1 MRLSNYYMPT
11 LREDPVDAETA
22 SHKLLVRGAF
32 IRQQAS
38 GIYSFLPL
46 GKKVLNKIE
55 AIVRDA
61 MDSYGAIE
69 ISTSILQPRQIWDK
83 STRWET
89 FGPEM
94 FKLKDRHE
102 REYALG
108 PTAEESFVDLI
119 KDELNSYKQLPLN
132 LYQIVDKFRD
142 EKRPRFGINR
152 SRDFLM
158 KDAYTFDEDH
168 EGLEKAYMNMWRA
181 YEYAFDKMK
190 LDYKIVEGDSGAMGG
205 NKSHEFI
212 ALSESGE
219 GVILYTENSDSAY
232 TDEKARSKT
241 SEIKEDEKELKL
253 IETTDRKTI
262 EDVSEFLNEDKI
274 KCAKAIDLIVQ
285 GEPVFVFIPGD
296 RELNMAKMI
305 SYLKVPEHEIEM
317 ADDDTIKKYTQPG
330 YTGPIGLEN
339 VRVIIDRSLTQINN
353 LVVGANKA
361 GYHYINANY
370 GRDFEGEI
378 AEDLTLAKEGDEA
391 YDGSG
396 IFKAARGI
404 EVGNIFQLG
413 TKYSEALDAN
423 FLDQNGVAKP
433 FEMGS
438 YGIGISRSISAI
450 VEQYH
455 DDKGIIWP
463 TSVAPFEVIITII
476 KPNNEEQKML
486 AEKIYNELK
495 AKRIDVLLDDR
506 KERPGV
512 KFNDRDLIGIPY
524 RITVGNKAGES
535 IVEYSTR
542 AQMENENLDADEA
555 IKTIIENI
563 QKDLEDWPPNGY
575 DIIYRI
581 K

>member
-11 LREDPVDAETA
+11 LRQDPVDAETA
-22 SHKLLVRGAF
+22 SHKLLVRGSF

-46 GKKVLNKIE
+46 GQKVLNKIE
-55 AIVRDA
+55 TIVRDA
-61 MDSYGAIE
+61 MDSHGAIE
-69 ISTSILQPRQIWDK
+69 VSTSILQPRQIWDK

-94 FKLKDRHE
+94 FKLKDRHD

-108 PTAEESFVDLI
+108 PTAEESFVDLV

-158 KDAYTFDEDH
+158 KDAYTFDADL
-168 EGLEKAYMNMWRA
+168 EGLEKSYMNMWKA
-181 YEYAFDKMK
+181 YEVAFDKMK

-205 NKSHEFI
+205 HKSHEFI

-219 GVILYTENSDSAY
+219 GIILYTENSDSAY
-232 TDEKARSKT
+232 TDEKARSIIPA
-241 SEIKEDEKELKL
+241 IKEDEKELQL
-253 IETTDRKTI
+253 IETTDKKTI
-262 EDVSEFLNEDKI
+262 EDVSEFLKEDKI
-274 KCAKAIDLIVQ
+274 KCAKAIDLIVE

-317 ADDDTIKKYTQPG
+317 ADDETIEKYTQPG

-339 VRVIIDRSLTQINN
+339 VRVIVDKSLTQINN

-378 AEDLTLAKEGDEA
+378 AEDLTLTKEGDQA

-396 IFKAARGI
+396 AYKAARGI

-413 TKYSEALDAN
+413 TKYSEALEAN

-433 FEMGS
+433 FIMGS
-438 YGIGISRSISAI
+438 YGIGISRSISAV

-463 TSVAPFEVIITII
+463 TSVAPFEAIITLI
-476 KPNNEEQKML
+476 KPNDENQANL
-486 AEKIYNELK
+486 AEKIYKELK
-495 AKRIDVLLDDR
+495 AKKIDVLLDDR
-506 KERPGV
+506 NERPGV

-524 RITVGNKAGES
+524 RITVGKDAVNS
-535 IVEYSTR
+535 IIEYSTR
-542 AQMENENLDADEA
+542 AEMENKNLDADEA
-555 IKTIIENI
+555 IKLVCENI
-563 QKDLEDWPPNGY
+563 YKDLED
-575 DIIYRI
+575 
-581 K
+581 

>member
-11 LREDPVDAETA
+11 LRQDPVDAETA

-46 GKKVLNKIE
+46 GQKVLNKIE
-55 AIVRDA
+55 TIVRDA
-61 MDSYGAIE
+61 MDSHGAIE
-69 ISTSILQPRQIWDK
+69 VSTSILQPRQIWDK

-94 FKLKDRHE
+94 FKLKDRHD

-108 PTAEESFVDLI
+108 PTAEESFVDLV

-158 KDAYTFDEDH
+158 KDAYTFDADL
-168 EGLEKAYMNMWRA
+168 EGLEKSYMNMWKA
-181 YEYAFDKMK
+181 YEVAFDKMK

-205 NKSHEFI
+205 HKSHEFI

-219 GVILYTENSDSAY
+219 GIILYTENSDSAY
-232 TDEKARSKT
+232 TDEKARSIIPA
-241 SEIKEDEKELKL
+241 IKEDEKELQL
-253 IETTDRKTI
+253 IETTDKKTI
-262 EDVSEFLNEDKI
+262 EDVSEFLKEDKI
-274 KCAKAIDLIVQ
+274 KCAKAIDLIVE

-317 ADDDTIKKYTQPG
+317 ADDETIEKYTQPG
-330 YTGPIGLEN
+330 YTGPIGLEK
-339 VRVIIDRSLTQINN
+339 VRVIIDKSLTQINN

-396 IFKAARGI
+396 LYKAARGI

-413 TKYSEALDAN
+413 TKYSEALEAN

-433 FEMGS
+433 FIMGS
-438 YGIGISRSISAI
+438 YGIGISRSISAV

-463 TSVAPFEVIITII
+463 TSVAPFEAIITLI
-476 KPNNEEQKML
+476 KPNDENQAKL
-486 AEKIYNELK
+486 AEKIYKELK
-495 AKRIDVLLDDR
+495 AKKIDVLLDDR
-506 KERPGV
+506 NERPGV

-524 RITVGNKAGES
+524 RITVGKDAVNS
-535 IVEYSTR
+535 IIEYSTR
-542 AQMENENLDADEA
+542 AEMENKNLDADEA
-555 IKTIIENI
+555 IKLVCENI
-563 QKDLEDWPPNGY
+563 YKDLED
-575 DIIYRI
+575 
-581 K
+581 

>member
-11 LREDPVDAETA
+11 LRQDPVDAETA

-46 GKKVLNKIE
+46 GQKVLNKIE
-55 AIVRDA
+55 TIVRDA
-61 MDSYGAIE
+61 MDSHGAIE
-69 ISTSILQPRQIWDK
+69 VSTSILQPRQIWDK

-94 FKLKDRHE
+94 FKLKDRHD

-158 KDAYTFDEDH
+158 KDAYTFDADL
-168 EGLEKAYMNMWRA
+168 EGLEKSYMNMWKA
-181 YEYAFDKMK
+181 YEVAFDKMK

-205 NKSHEFI
+205 HKSHEFI

-219 GVILYTENSDSAY
+219 GIILYTENSDSAY
-232 TDEKARSKT
+232 TDEKARSII
-241 SEIKEDEKELKL
+241 EPLKEDLKDLELV
-253 IETTDRKTI
+253 ETTDKKTI
-262 EDVSEFLNEDKI
+262 EEVSTFLNTEAKR
-274 KCAKAIDLIVQ
+274 CAKAIDLIVED
-285 GEPVFVFIPGD
+285 EPVFVFVPGD
-296 RELNMAKMI
+296 RELNMAKLI

-317 ADDDTIKKYTQPG
+317 ADDETIEKHTKAPAG
-330 YTGPIGLEN
+330 YTGPIGIEN
-339 VRVIIDRSLTQINN
+339 ARVIVDESLTRINN
-353 LVVGANKA
+353 LVVGANKP
-361 GYHYINANY
+361 GYHYINANF
-370 GRDFEGEI
+370 GRDFEGEV
-378 AEDLTLAKEGDEA
+378 AEDLILAKEGDQA

-396 IFKAARGI
+396 LYKAARGI

-413 TKYSEALDAN
+413 TKYSEALEAN

-433 FEMGS
+433 FIMGS
-438 YGIGISRSISAI
+438 YGIGISRSISAV

-463 TSVAPFEVIITII
+463 TSVAPFEVIITLI
-476 KPNNEEQKML
+476 KPNDEEQANL
-486 AEKIYNELK
+486 AEKIYKELK
-495 AKRIDVLLDDR
+495 AKKIDVLLDDR
-506 KERPGV
+506 NERPGV

-524 RITVGNKAGES
+524 RITVGKDAVNS
-535 IVEYSTR
+535 IIEYSTR
-542 AQMENENLDADEA
+542 AEMENKNLDADEA
-555 IKTIIENI
+555 IKLVCENI
-563 QKDLEDWPPNGY
+563 FKDLED
-575 DIIYRI
+575 
-581 K
+581 

>member
-1 MRLSNYYMPT
+1 MKLSNYYMPT

-61 MDSYGAIE
+61 MDSHGAIE
-69 ISTSILQPRQIWDK
+69 VSTSILQPRQIWDD
-83 STRWET
+83 SGRWET

-94 FKLKDRHE
+94 FKIKDRHE

-108 PTAEESFVDLI
+108 PTAEESFVDLV
-119 KDELNSYKQLPLN
+119 KNELNSYKQLPLN

-158 KDAYTFDEDH
+158 KDAYTFDEDMA
-168 EGLEKAYMNMWRA
+168 GLEKSYDNMWKA
-181 YEYAFDKMK
+181 YEYAFDHMK
-190 LDYKIVEGDSGAMGG
+190 LDYKIVEGDTGAMGG
-205 NKSHEFI
+205 HKSHEFI

-219 GVILYTENSDSAY
+219 GVILYTENNDNAY
-232 TDEKARSKT
+232 TDEKARSIIP
-241 SEIKEDEKELKL
+241 SIKEEEKKLELV
-253 IETTDRKTI
+253 ETTDKKTI
-262 EDVSEFLNEDKI
+262 EDVSEFLKQEKT
-274 KCAKAIDLIVQ
+274 KCAKAIDLIVE

-296 RELNMAKMI
+296 RDLNMAKLI

-317 ADDDTIKKYTQPG
+317 ADDETIAKYTQPG
-330 YTGPIGLEN
+330 YTGPIGLEDA
-339 VRVIIDRSLTQINN
+339 RVIIDKSLTQINN

-370 GRDFEGEI
+370 GRDFEGEL

-391 YDGSG
+391 FDGSG
-396 IFKAARGI
+396 TYKSARGI

-423 FLDQNGVAKP
+423 FLDKNGVAKP
-433 FEMGS
+433 FIMGS
-438 YGIGISRSISAI
+438 YGIGISRSISAV

-463 TSVAPFEVIITII
+463 TSVAPFEVIITLINS
-476 KPNNEEQKML
+476 NNEEQAKL
-486 AEKIYNELK
+486 ADEIYKKFK
-495 AKRIDVLLDDR
+495 AKRIDVVLDDR

-524 RITVGNKAGES
+524 RITVGKDASEG

-542 AQMENENLDADEA
+542 KEMENEKISADEA
-555 IKTIIENI
+555 ISKIIENI
-563 QKDLEDWPPNGY
+563 NEDLKLN
-575 DIIYRI
+575 
-581 K
+581 

>member
-11 LREDPVDAETA
+11 LRQDPVDAETA

-46 GKKVLNKIE
+46 GQKVLNKIE
-55 AIVRDA
+55 TIVRDA
-61 MDSYGAIE
+61 MDSHGAIE
-69 ISTSILQPRQIWDK
+69 VSTSILQPRQIWDK

-94 FKLKDRHE
+94 FKLKDRHD

-108 PTAEESFVDLI
+108 PTAEESFVDLV

-158 KDAYTFDEDH
+158 KDAYTFDADQD
-168 EGLEKAYMNMWRA
+168 GLEKSYMNMWKA
-181 YEYAFDKMK
+181 YEVAFDKMK

-205 NKSHEFI
+205 HKSHEFI

-219 GVILYTENSDSAY
+219 GIILYTENSDSAY
-232 TDEKARSKT
+232 TDEKARSIIPA
-241 SEIKEDEKELKL
+241 IKEDEKELQL
-253 IETTDRKTI
+253 IETTDKKTI
-262 EDVSEFLNEDKI
+262 EDVSEFLKENKI
-274 KCAKAIDLIVQ
+274 KCAKAIDLIVE

-317 ADDDTIKKYTQPG
+317 ADDETIEKYTQPG

-339 VRVIIDRSLTQINN
+339 VRVIVDKSLTQINN

-378 AEDLTLAKEGDEA
+378 AEDLTLAKEGDQA

-396 IFKAARGI
+396 AYKAARGI

-413 TKYSEALDAN
+413 TKYSEALEAN

-433 FEMGS
+433 FIMGS
-438 YGIGISRSISAI
+438 YGIGISRSISAV

-463 TSVAPFEVIITII
+463 TSVAPFEAIITLI
-476 KPNNEEQKML
+476 KPNDENQANL
-486 AEKIYNELK
+486 AEKIYKELK
-495 AKRIDVLLDDR
+495 AKKIDVLLDDR
-506 KERPGV
+506 NERPGV

-524 RITVGNKAGES
+524 RITVGKDAVNS
-535 IVEYSTR
+535 IIEYSTR
-542 AQMENENLDADEA
+542 AEMENKNLDADEA
-555 IKTIIENI
+555 IKLVCENI
-563 QKDLEDWPPNGY
+563 YKDLED
-575 DIIYRI
+575 
-581 K
+581 

>member
-1 MRLSNYYMPT
+1 MKLSNYYMPT

-61 MDSYGAIE
+61 MDRHGAIE
-69 ISTSILQPRQIWDK
+69 VSTSILQPRQIWDD
-83 STRWET
+83 SGRWET

-94 FKLKDRHE
+94 FKIKDRHE

-108 PTAEESFVDLI
+108 PTAEESFVDLV
-119 KDELNSYKQLPLN
+119 KNELNSYKQLPLN

-158 KDAYTFDEDH
+158 KDAYTFDEDMA
-168 EGLEKAYMNMWRA
+168 GLEKSYDNMWKA
-181 YEYAFDKMK
+181 YEYAFDHMK
-190 LDYKIVEGDSGAMGG
+190 LEYKIVEGDTGAMGG
-205 NKSHEFI
+205 HKSHEFI

-219 GVILYTENSDSAY
+219 GVILYTENSDNAY
-232 TDEKARSKT
+232 TDEKARSI
-241 SEIKEDEKELKL
+241 IKPLEEDLKDLELV
-253 IETTDRKTI
+253 ETTDKKTI
-262 EDVSEFLNEDKI
+262 EDVSNFLNTEAKR
-274 KCAKAIDLIVQ
+274 CAKAIDLIVE

-296 RELNMAKMI
+296 RELNMAKLI

-317 ADDDTIKKYTQPG
+317 ADDETIEKYTKAPAG
-330 YTGPIGLEN
+330 YTGPIGIEDA
-339 VRVIIDRSLTQINN
+339 RIIVDESLTKINN

-361 GYHYINANY
+361 GFHYINANY

-378 AEDLTLAKEGDEA
+378 AEDLILAIEGDEA

-396 IFKAARGI
+396 TYKAARGI

-413 TKYSEALDAN
+413 TKYSEALEAN

-433 FEMGS
+433 FIMGS
-438 YGIGISRSISAI
+438 YGIGISRSISAV

-463 TSVAPFEVIITII
+463 TSVAPFEVIITLINS
-476 KPNNEEQKML
+476 NNEDQAKL
-486 AEKIYNELK
+486 ADEIYEKFK
-495 AKRIDVLLDDR
+495 AKRIDVILDDR

-524 RITVGNKAGES
+524 RITVGKDASEGV
-535 IVEYSTR
+535 VEYSTR
-542 AQMENENLDADEA
+542 KEMENEKISADEA
-555 IKTIIENI
+555 IEKIIENI
-563 QKDLEDWPPNGY
+563 ANDLKLD
-575 DIIYRI
+575 
-581 K
+581 

>member
-1 MRLSNYYMPT
+1 MKLSNYYMPT

-61 MDSYGAIE
+61 MDRHGAIE
-69 ISTSILQPRQIWDK
+69 VSTSILQPRQIWDD
-83 STRWET
+83 SGRWET

-94 FKLKDRHE
+94 FKIKDRHE

-108 PTAEESFVDLI
+108 PTAEESFVDLV
-119 KDELNSYKQLPLN
+119 KNELNSYKQLPLN

-158 KDAYTFDEDH
+158 KDAYTFDEDMA
-168 EGLEKAYMNMWRA
+168 GLEKSYDNMWKA
-181 YEYAFDKMK
+181 YEYAFDHMK
-190 LDYKIVEGDSGAMGG
+190 LEYKIVEGDTGAMGG
-205 NKSHEFI
+205 HKSHEFI

-219 GVILYTENSDSAY
+219 GVILYTENSDNAY
-232 TDEKARSKT
+232 TDEKARSI
-241 SEIKEDEKELKL
+241 IKPLEEDLKDLELV
-253 IETTDRKTI
+253 ETTDKKTI
-262 EDVSEFLNEDKI
+262 EDVSNFLNTEAKR
-274 KCAKAIDLIVQ
+274 CAKAIDLIVE

-296 RELNMAKMI
+296 RELNMAKLI

-317 ADDDTIKKYTQPG
+317 ADDETIEKYTKAPAG
-330 YTGPIGLEN
+330 YTGPIGIEDA
-339 VRVIIDRSLTQINN
+339 RIIVDESLTKINN

-361 GYHYINANY
+361 GFHYINANY

-378 AEDLTLAKEGDEA
+378 AEDLILAKEGDEA

-396 IFKAARGI
+396 IYKAARGI

-413 TKYSEALDAN
+413 TKYSEALEAN

-433 FEMGS
+433 FIMGS
-438 YGIGISRSISAI
+438 YGIGISRSISAV

-463 TSVAPFEVIITII
+463 TSVAPFEVIITLINS
-476 KPNNEEQKML
+476 NNEDQAKL
-486 AEKIYNELK
+486 ADEIYEKFK
-495 AKRIDVLLDDR
+495 AKRIDVILDDR

-524 RITVGNKAGES
+524 RITVGKDASEGV
-535 IVEYSTR
+535 VEYSTR
-542 AQMENENLDADEA
+542 KEMENEKISADEA
-555 IKTIIENI
+555 IEKIIENI
-563 QKDLEDWPPNGY
+563 ANDLKLD
-575 DIIYRI
+575 
-581 K
+581 

>member
-22 SHKLLVRGAF
+22 SHKLLVRGAY
-32 IRQQAS
+32 IRQQGS

-69 ISTSILQPRQIWDK
+69 ISTSILQPRGIWDK

-94 FKLKDRHE
+94 FKLKDRHD

-158 KDAYTFDEDH
+158 KDAYTFDEDR
-168 EGLEKAYMNMWRA
+168 EGLEKAYMNMWKA
-181 YEYAFDKMK
+181 YEYVFDKMK

-219 GVILYTENSDSAY
+219 GIILYTDKSDSAY
-232 TDEKARSKT
+232 TDEKARPIIDSI
-241 SEIKEDEKELKL
+241 EENEKDLELV
-253 IETTDRKTI
+253 ETTDKKTI
-262 EDVSEFLNEDKI
+262 EEVSEFLKTEKRR
-274 KCAKAIDLIVQ
+274 CAKAIDLIVE
-285 GEPVFVFIPGD
+285 GEPVFVFVPGD
-296 RELNMAKMI
+296 RELNMAKLI

-317 ADDDTIKKYTQPG
+317 ADDETIEKYTKAPAG
-330 YTGPIGLEN
+330 YTGPIGLKD
-339 VRVIIDRSLTQINN
+339 VRVIVDESLTKINN
-353 LVVGANKA
+353 LVVGANKK
-361 GYHYINANY
+361 GYHYINANF
-370 GRDFEGEI
+370 GRDFEGEV
-378 AEDLTLAKEGDEA
+378 AEDLILAKEGDKA

-396 IFKAARGI
+396 VFKAARGI

-423 FLDQNGVAKP
+423 FLDQNGVSKP

-455 DDKGIIWP
+455 DEKGIIWP

-476 KPNNEEQKML
+476 KPNNDEQKDL
-486 AEKIYNELK
+486 AEKIYKKLK
-495 AKRIDVLLDDR
+495 DRRIDVLLDDR

-524 RITVGNKAGES
+524 RITVGKDAKDS

-542 AQMENENLDADEA
+542 KDMENQNMDAGKA
-555 IKTIIENI
+555 IDLVCENI
-563 QKDLEDWPPNGY
+563 QKDLVD
-575 DIIYRI
+575 
-581 K
+581 

>member
-55 AIVRDA
+55 AIVRDS
-61 MDSYGAIE
+61 MDKFGAIE
-69 ISTSILQPRQIWDK
+69 VSTSILQPREIWDE

-94 FKLKDRHE
+94 FKLKDRHD

-168 EGLEKAYMNMWRA
+168 AGLEKSYMNMWKA
-181 YEYAFDKMK
+181 YEDAFDKMN

-205 NKSHEFI
+205 HKSHEFI

-219 GVILYTENSDSAY
+219 GIILYTERSDSAY
-232 TDEKARSKT
+232 TDEKAKAV
-241 SEIKEDEKELKL
+241 IKDQKEEEKDLELV
-253 IETTDRKTI
+253 ETNDKKTI
-262 EDVSEFLNEDKI
+262 EEVSTFLKTDNKR
-274 KCAKAIDLIVQ
+274 CAKAIDLIVE

-296 RELNMAKMI
+296 RELNMSKLI
-305 SYLKVPEHEIEM
+305 SYLKVPEHEIRM
-317 ADDDTIKKYTQPG
+317 ADDETIEKYTHAEAG
-330 YTGPIGLEN
+330 YTGPIGLKED
-339 VRVIIDRSLTQINN
+339 VRVIIDESLTRINN
-353 LVVGANKA
+353 LVVGANKD
-361 GYHYINANY
+361 GHHYINANY
-370 GRDFEGEI
+370 GRDFNGEI
-378 AEDLTLAKEGDEA
+378 ADDLVLAKEGDKA
-391 YDGSG
+391 FDGSG

-423 FLDQNGVAKP
+423 FLDQNGVSKP
-433 FEMGS
+433 FTMGS

-463 TSVAPFEVIITII
+463 TSVAPFEVIITQI
-476 KPNNEEQKML
+476 KANNEEQKNL
-486 AEKIYNELK
+486 AEKIYKEFKK
-495 AKRIDVLLDDR
+495 ARIDVLLDDR

-524 RITVGNKAGES
+524 RITVGKDASDEV
-535 IVEYSTR
+535 VEYSTR
-542 AQMENENLDADEA
+542 KDMENTKLDYKEA
-555 IKTIIENI
+555 IKIITENI
-563 QKDLEDWPPNGY
+563 QNDLED
-575 DIIYRI
+575 

>member
-1 MRLSNYYMPT
+1 MKLSNYYMPT

-61 MDSYGAIE
+61 MDSHGAIE
-69 ISTSILQPRQIWDK
+69 VSTSILQPRQIWDA
-83 STRWET
+83 SGRWDT

-94 FKLKDRHE
+94 FKVKDRHE

-119 KDELNSYKQLPLN
+119 KNELNSYKQLPLN

-158 KDAYTFDEDH
+158 KDAYTFDEDIA
-168 EGLEKAYMNMWRA
+168 GLEKAYDNMWKA
-181 YEYAFDKMK
+181 YEYAFDHMK
-190 LDYKIVEGDSGAMGG
+190 LDYKIVEGDTGAMGG
-205 NKSHEFI
+205 KKSHEFI

-232 TDEKARSKT
+232 TDEKARAII
-241 SEIKEDEKELKL
+241 EPLEEELKELEL
-253 IETTDRKTI
+253 VETTDKKTI
-262 EDVSEFLNEDKI
+262 EEVSSFLNTEAKR
-274 KCAKAIDLIVQ
+274 CTKAIDLIVE

-296 RELNMAKMI
+296 RELNMAKLI
-305 SYLKVPEHEIEM
+305 SYLKVPEHEIFM
-317 ADDDTIKKYTQPG
+317 ADDETIEKYTQAG
-330 YTGPIGLEN
+330 YTGPIGLEG
-339 VRVIIDRSLTQINN
+339 VRIIIDESLTKINN
-353 LVVGANKA
+353 QVVGANKA

-370 GRDFEGEI
+370 GRDFEAEI
-378 AEDLTLAKEGDEA
+378 AEDLTLAKEGDQA
-391 YDGSG
+391 FDGSG
-396 IFKAARGI
+396 TYKAARGI

-413 TKYSEALDAN
+413 TKYSEALDAK

-433 FEMGS
+433 FIMGS

-450 VEQYH
+450 VEQNH
-455 DDKGIIWP
+455 DDRGIIWP
-463 TSVAPFEVIITII
+463 TSVAPFEVIITLINS
-476 KPNNEEQKML
+476 NNEDQAKL
-486 AEKIYNELK
+486 AEKIYQEFK
-495 AKRIDVLLDDR
+495 AKRIDVILDDR

-524 RITVGNKAGES
+524 RITVGKDASENV
-535 IVEYSTR
+535 VEYSTR
-542 AQMENENLDADEA
+542 KEMKNEKISADDA
-555 IKTIIENI
+555 IGKIIENI
-563 QKDLEDWPPNGY
+563 ANDLKFD
-575 DIIYRI
+575 
-581 K
+581 

>member
-11 LREDPVDAETA
+11 LRQDPVDAETA

-46 GKKVLNKIE
+46 GQKVLNKIE
-55 AIVRDA
+55 TIVRDA
-61 MDSYGAIE
+61 MDSHGAIE
-69 ISTSILQPRQIWDK
+69 VSTSILQPRQIWDK

-94 FKLKDRHE
+94 FKLKDRHD

-108 PTAEESFVDLI
+108 PTAEESFVDLV

-158 KDAYTFDEDH
+158 KDAYTFDADL
-168 EGLEKAYMNMWRA
+168 EGLEKSYMNMWKA
-181 YEYAFDKMK
+181 YEVAFDKMK

-205 NKSHEFI
+205 HKSHEFI

-219 GVILYTENSDSAY
+219 GIILYTENSDSAY
-232 TDEKARSKT
+232 TDEKARSII
-241 SEIKEDEKELKL
+241 EPLKEDLKDLELV
-253 IETTDRKTI
+253 ETTDKKTI
-262 EDVSEFLNEDKI
+262 EEVSTFLNTEAKR
-274 KCAKAIDLIVQ
+274 CAKAIDLIVED
-285 GEPVFVFIPGD
+285 EPVFVFVPGD
-296 RELNMAKMI
+296 RELNMAKLI

-317 ADDDTIKKYTQPG
+317 ADDETIEKHTKAPAG
-330 YTGPIGLEN
+330 YTGPIGIEN
-339 VRVIIDRSLTQINN
+339 ARVIVDESLTRINN
-353 LVVGANKA
+353 LVVGANKP
-361 GYHYINANY
+361 GYHYINANF
-370 GRDFEGEI
+370 GRDFEGEV
-378 AEDLTLAKEGDEA
+378 AEDLILAKEGDQA

-396 IFKAARGI
+396 LYKAARGI

-413 TKYSEALDAN
+413 TKYSEALEAN

-433 FEMGS
+433 FIMGS
-438 YGIGISRSISAI
+438 YGIGISRSISAV

-463 TSVAPFEVIITII
+463 TSVAPFEVIITLI
-476 KPNNEEQKML
+476 KPNDEEQANL
-486 AEKIYNELK
+486 AEKIYKELK
-495 AKRIDVLLDDR
+495 AKKIDVLLDDR
-506 KERPGV
+506 NERPGV

-524 RITVGNKAGES
+524 RITVGKDAVNS
-535 IVEYSTR
+535 IIEYSTR
-542 AQMENENLDADEA
+542 AEMENKNLDADEA
-555 IKTIIENI
+555 IKLVCENI
-563 QKDLEDWPPNGY
+563 FKDLED
-575 DIIYRI
+575 
-581 K
+581 

>member
-11 LREDPVDAETA
+11 LRQDPVDAETA

-46 GKKVLNKIE
+46 GQKVLNKIE
-55 AIVRDA
+55 TIVRDA
-61 MDSYGAIE
+61 MDSHGAIE
-69 ISTSILQPRQIWDK
+69 VSTSILQPRQIWDK

-94 FKLKDRHE
+94 FKLKDRHD

-132 LYQIVDKFRD
+132 LYQIEDKFRD

-158 KDAYTFDEDH
+158 KDAYTFDADQ
-168 EGLEKAYMNMWRA
+168 EGLEKSYMNMWKA
-181 YEYAFDKMK
+181 YEVAFDKMK
-190 LDYKIVEGDSGAMGG
+190 LDYKVVEGDTGAMGG
-205 NKSHEFI
+205 RKSHEFI

-219 GVILYTENSDSAY
+219 GIILYTENSDSAY
-232 TDEKARSKT
+232 TDEKARSIIPV
-241 SEIKEDEKELKL
+241 IKEDEKELEL
-253 IETTDRKTI
+253 IKTTDKKTI

-274 KCAKAIDLIVQ
+274 KCAKAIDLIVE

-305 SYLKVPEHEIEM
+305 SYLKVPEHEIVM
-317 ADDDTIKKYTQPG
+317 ADDEIIEKYTQPG

-339 VRVIIDRSLTQINN
+339 ARIIIDKSLTQINN

-378 AEDLTLAKEGDEA
+378 AEDLTLAKEGDQA

-396 IFKAARGI
+396 AYKAARGI

-413 TKYSEALDAN
+413 TKYSEALEAN
-423 FLDQNGVAKP
+423 FLDQNGVSKP
-433 FEMGS
+433 FIMGS
-438 YGIGISRSISAI
+438 YGIGISRSISAV

-463 TSVAPFEVIITII
+463 TSVAPFEVIITLI
-476 KPNNEEQKML
+476 KPNDEEQANL
-486 AEKIYNELK
+486 AEKIYKELK
-495 AKRIDVLLDDR
+495 AKKIDVLLDDR
-506 KERPGV
+506 NERPGV

-524 RITVGNKAGES
+524 RITVGKDAVNS
-535 IVEYSTR
+535 IIEYSTR
-542 AQMENENLDADEA
+542 AEMENKNLDADEA
-555 IKTIIENI
+555 IKLVCENI
-563 QKDLEDWPPNGY
+563 YKDLED
-575 DIIYRI
+575 
-581 K
+581 

>member
-22 SHKLLVRGAF
+22 SHKLLLRGAY
-32 IRQQAS
+32 IRQQGS

-61 MDSYGAIE
+61 MDSHGAIE
-69 ISTSILQPRQIWDK
+69 ISTSILQPREIWDK

-94 FKLKDRHE
+94 FKVKDRHD

-108 PTAEESFVDLI
+108 PTAEESFVDLV

-158 KDAYTFDEDH
+158 KDAYTFDENQ

-181 YEYAFDKMK
+181 YEYAFDKMG

-205 NKSHEFI
+205 HKSHEFI

-219 GVILYTENSDSAY
+219 GVILYTENSDKAY
-232 TDEKARSKT
+232 TDEKARSVIPA
-241 SEIKEDEKELKL
+241 IKEDEKELELVK
-253 IETTDRKTI
+253 TTDKKTI
-262 EDVSEFLNEDKI
+262 EEVSEFLNEDKI
-274 KCAKAIDLIVQ
+274 KCAKAVDLVVE
-285 GEPVFVFIPGD
+285 GELVIVFIPGD
-296 RELNMAKMI
+296 RDLNMAKLI
-305 SYLKVPEHEIEM
+305 SYLGVPEHEIFM
-317 ADDDTIKKYTQPG
+317 ADDEIIGKYTEPG
-330 YTGPIGLEN
+330 YTGPIGLED
-339 VRVIIDRSLTQINN
+339 VRIIIDKSLTEINN

-361 GYHYINANY
+361 GFHYINANY
-370 GRDFEGEI
+370 KRDFDGEV
-378 AEDLTLAKEGDEA
+378 AEDLTLAKEGDKA

-396 IFKAARGI
+396 VYKAARGI

-413 TKYSEALDAN
+413 TKYSEALEAN
-423 FLDQNGVAKP
+423 FLDQNGVSKP

-463 TSVAPFEVIITII
+463 TSVAPFEVIITLI
-476 KPNNEEQKML
+476 KPNNEEQRDL
-486 AEKIYNELK
+486 AEKIYKKLK
-495 AKRIDVLLDDR
+495 SKRIDVLLDDR

-524 RITVGNKAGES
+524 RITVGKDASES

-542 AQMENENLDADEA
+542 AEMENEKLNSDEA
-555 IKTIIENI
+555 IKLVCENI
-563 QKDLEDWPPNGY
+563 EKDLQD
-575 DIIYRI
+575 
-581 K
+581 

>member
-11 LREDPVDAETA
+11 LRQDPVDAETA

-46 GKKVLNKIE
+46 GQKVLNKIE
-55 AIVRDA
+55 TIVRDA
-61 MDSYGAIE
+61 MDSHGAIE
-69 ISTSILQPRQIWDK
+69 VSTSILQPRQIWDK

-94 FKLKDRHE
+94 FKLKDRHD

-158 KDAYTFDEDH
+158 KDAYTFDADQ
-168 EGLEKAYMNMWRA
+168 EGLEKSYMNMWKA
-181 YEYAFDKMK
+181 YEVAFDKMK
-190 LDYKIVEGDSGAMGG
+190 LDYKVVEGDTGAMGG
-205 NKSHEFI
+205 RKSHEFI

-219 GVILYTENSDSAY
+219 GIILYTENSDSAY
-232 TDEKARSKT
+232 TDEKARSIIQA
-241 SEIKEDEKELKL
+241 IKEDEKELEL
-253 IETTDRKTI
+253 IKTTDKKTI

-274 KCAKAIDLIVQ
+274 KCAKAIDLIVE

-317 ADDDTIKKYTQPG
+317 ADDETIEKYTQPG

-339 VRVIIDRSLTQINN
+339 ARIIIDKSLTQINN

-370 GRDFEGEI
+370 GRDFEGET
-378 AEDLTLAKEGDEA
+378 AEDLTLAKEGDQA

-396 IFKAARGI
+396 VYKAARGI

-413 TKYSEALDAN
+413 TKYSEALEAN
-423 FLDQNGVAKP
+423 FLDQNGVSKP
-433 FEMGS
+433 FIMGS
-438 YGIGISRSISAI
+438 YGIGISRSISAV

-463 TSVAPFEVIITII
+463 TSVAPFEVIITLI
-476 KPNNEEQKML
+476 KPNDEEQANL
-486 AEKIYNELK
+486 AEKIYKELK
-495 AKRIDVLLDDR
+495 AKKIDVLLDDR
-506 KERPGV
+506 NERPGV

-524 RITVGNKAGES
+524 RITVGKDAVNS
-535 IVEYSTR
+535 IIEYSTR
-542 AQMENENLDADEA
+542 AEMENKNLDADEA
-555 IKTIIENI
+555 IKLVCENI
-563 QKDLEDWPPNGY
+563 YKDLED
-575 DIIYRI
+575 
-581 K
+581 

>member
-11 LREDPVDAETA
+11 LRQDPVDAETA

-46 GKKVLNKIE
+46 GQKVLNKIE
-55 AIVRDA
+55 TIVRDA
-61 MDSYGAIE
+61 MDSHGAIE
-69 ISTSILQPRQIWDK
+69 VSTSILQPRQIWDK

-94 FKLKDRHE
+94 FKLKDRHD

-158 KDAYTFDEDH
+158 KDAYTFDADQ
-168 EGLEKAYMNMWRA
+168 EGLEKSYMNMWKA
-181 YEYAFDKMK
+181 YEVAFDKMK
-190 LDYKIVEGDSGAMGG
+190 LDYKVVEGDTGAMGG
-205 NKSHEFI
+205 RKSHEFI

-219 GVILYTENSDSAY
+219 GIILYTENSDSAY
-232 TDEKARSKT
+232 TDEKARSIIQA
-241 SEIKEDEKELKL
+241 IKEDEKELEL
-253 IETTDRKTI
+253 IKTTDKKTI

-274 KCAKAIDLIVQ
+274 KCAKAIDLIVE

-317 ADDDTIKKYTQPG
+317 ADDETIEKYTQPG

-339 VRVIIDRSLTQINN
+339 ARIIIDKSLTQINN

-378 AEDLTLAKEGDEA
+378 AEDLTLAKEGDQA

-396 IFKAARGI
+396 VYKAARGI

-413 TKYSEALDAN
+413 TKYSEALEAN
-423 FLDQNGVAKP
+423 FLDQNGVSKP
-433 FEMGS
+433 FIMGS
-438 YGIGISRSISAI
+438 YGIGISRSISAV

-463 TSVAPFEVIITII
+463 TSVAPFEVIITLI
-476 KPNNEEQKML
+476 KPNDEEQANL
-486 AEKIYNELK
+486 AEKIYKELK
-495 AKRIDVLLDDR
+495 AKKIDVLLDDR
-506 KERPGV
+506 NERPGV
-512 KFNDRDLIGIPY
+512 KFNYRDLIGIPY
-524 RITVGNKAGES
+524 RITVGKDAVNS
-535 IVEYSTR
+535 IIEYSTR
-542 AQMENENLDADEA
+542 AEMENKNLDADEA
-555 IKTIIENI
+555 IKLVCENI
-563 QKDLEDWPPNGY
+563 YKDLED
-575 DIIYRI
+575 
-581 K
+581 

>member
-11 LREDPVDAETA
+11 LRQDPVDAETA

-46 GKKVLNKIE
+46 GQKVLNKIE
-55 AIVRDA
+55 TIVRDA
-61 MDSYGAIE
+61 MDSHGAIE
-69 ISTSILQPRQIWDK
+69 VSTSILQPRQIWDK

-94 FKLKDRHE
+94 FKLKDRHD

-108 PTAEESFVDLI
+108 PTAEESFVDLV

-158 KDAYTFDEDH
+158 KDAYTFDADQ
-168 EGLEKAYMNMWRA
+168 EGLEKSYMNMWKA
-181 YEYAFDKMK
+181 YEVAFDKMK

-205 NKSHEFI
+205 YKSHEFI

-219 GVILYTENSDSAY
+219 GIILYTENSDSAY
-232 TDEKARSKT
+232 TDEKARSIIPA
-241 SEIKEDEKELKL
+241 IKEDEKELQL
-253 IETTDRKTI
+253 IETTDKKTI
-262 EDVSEFLNEDKI
+262 EDVSEFLKEDKI
-274 KCAKAIDLIVQ
+274 KCAKAIDLIVE

-317 ADDDTIKKYTQPG
+317 ADDETIEKYTQPG

-339 VRVIIDRSLTQINN
+339 VRVIVDKSLTQINN

-378 AEDLTLAKEGDEA
+378 AEDLTLAKEGDVA

-396 IFKAARGI
+396 AYKAARGI

-413 TKYSEALDAN
+413 TKYSEALEAN

-433 FEMGS
+433 FIMGS
-438 YGIGISRSISAI
+438 YGIGISRSISAV

-463 TSVAPFEVIITII
+463 TSVAPFEAIITLI
-476 KPNNEEQKML
+476 KPNDENQANL
-486 AEKIYNELK
+486 ADKIYKELK
-495 AKRIDVLLDDR
+495 AKKIDVLLDDR
-506 KERPGV
+506 NERPGI

-524 RITVGNKAGES
+524 RITVGKDAVNS
-535 IVEYSTR
+535 IIEYSTR
-542 AQMENENLDADEA
+542 AEMENKNLDADEA
-555 IKTIIENI
+555 IKLVCENI
-563 QKDLEDWPPNGY
+563 YKDLED
-575 DIIYRI
+575 
-581 K
+581 

>member
-1 MRLSNYYMPT
+1 MKLSNYYMPT

-61 MDSYGAIE
+61 MDSHGAIE
-69 ISTSILQPRQIWDK
+69 VSTSILQPRQIWDD
-83 STRWET
+83 SGRWET

-94 FKLKDRHE
+94 FKIKDRHE

-108 PTAEESFVDLI
+108 PTAEESFVDLV
-119 KDELNSYKQLPLN
+119 KNELNSYKQLPLN

-158 KDAYTFDEDH
+158 KDAYTFDVDMA
-168 EGLEKAYMNMWRA
+168 GLEKSYDNMWKA
-181 YEYAFDKMK
+181 YEYAFDHMK
-190 LDYKIVEGDSGAMGG
+190 LDYKIVEGDTGAMGG
-205 NKSHEFI
+205 HKSHEFI

-219 GVILYTENSDSAY
+219 GVILYTENNDNAY
-232 TDEKARSKT
+232 TDEKARSIIP
-241 SEIKEDEKELKL
+241 SIKEEEKELEL
-253 IETTDRKTI
+253 VETTDKKTI
-262 EDVSEFLNEDKI
+262 EDVSKFLNQEKI
-274 KCAKAIDLIVQ
+274 KCAKAIDLIVE

-296 RELNMAKMI
+296 RDLNMAKLI

-317 ADDDTIKKYTQPG
+317 ADDETIAKYTQPG
-330 YTGPIGLEN
+330 YTGPIGLED
-339 VRVIIDRSLTQINN
+339 VRVIIDKSLTQINN

-361 GYHYINANY
+361 GYHYLNANY

-378 AEDLTLAKEGDEA
+378 AEDLTLAREGDEA
-391 YDGSG
+391 FDGSG
-396 IFKAARGI
+396 TYKSARGI

-413 TKYSEALDAN
+413 TKYSEALDAK

-433 FEMGS
+433 FIMGS
-438 YGIGISRSISAI
+438 YGIGISRSISAV

-463 TSVAPFEVIITII
+463 TSVAPFEVIITLINS
-476 KPNNEEQKML
+476 NNEEQAKL
-486 AEKIYNELK
+486 ADEIYEKFK
-495 AKRIDVLLDDR
+495 AKRIDVVLDDR

-524 RITVGNKAGES
+524 RITVGKDSSEG

-542 AQMENENLDADEA
+542 KEMENEKISADEA
-555 IKTIIENI
+555 ISKIIENI
-563 QKDLEDWPPNGY
+563 NEDLKLN
-575 DIIYRI
+575 
-581 K
+581 